1 MVIFAIGGAVVGVGS
16 VLIGAAAYDDYS
28 HSDHSDY
35 SDAAER
41 KRLENELKLENEKK
55 AAQIA
60 YDNILLLKKKLDKE
74 YGDIIHIENYD
85 ASELNDNT
93 IKTLNIEMRD
103 FYKLCTNK
111 EIEDK
116 TKDLKKEI
124 KDLDSAIEKLQ
135 EVQER
140 LQAEGL

>member
-16 VLIGAAAYDDYS
+16 VLIGAAYYDDYS

-35 SDAAER
+35 SDAALK

-55 AAQIA
+55 AVENA
-60 YDNILLLKKKLDKE
+60 YSKLLSFKKEITNE
-74 YGDIIHIENYD
+74 YGSIIHIENYGV
-85 ASELNDNT
+85 SGLNDDT
-93 IKTLNIEMRD
+93 IKALDTEMRD
-103 FYKLCTNK
+103 FYKLCKNE
-111 EIEDK
+111 EIEDE

-124 KDLDSAIEKLQ
+124 KDLDSAIKKLQ